1 MDVTWDVESL
11 RSQISDL
18 PPEVL
23 YTLENFEGARY
34 LETITSTFLDR
45 RYTDLILV
53 ACEPVL
59 AHCCA
64 QVGISGNP
72 LIVLSTFARVL
83 PFAPY
88 IAEFVEEYLASRRDD
103 ISRDGHVQG
112 NEIEYL
118 LAIFRLVRYDS
129 FTFVKH
135 VRLSELERFLD
146 HRNSVVRY
154 LALRVI
160 SRYLRAADAAEQRI
174 YKRKVPA
181 DDATGQWEDKEIHY
195 KYLTLWEEQR
205 HRTLKEHLT
214 KARQARAARV
224 ASHGDAVLSVPL
236 DILDRATACISG
248 VLLPRNLAM
257 PSTSRA
263 VSTVV
268 STATVEENLHRFAI
282 RLKSIRPILVTGV
295 AGSGKTTVVRH
306 AAALVRKLQSMVTLH
321 LNEQSDAKTLIGM
334 YTTGTTPG
342 SFSWQA
348 GVLTKAVTEGRWV
361 FIEDIDRA
369 PNEVL
374 STLLPLIERRE
385 LIIPSRDQTI
395 RAARG
400 FRIVASIRTYT
411 DFRGV
416 EVTPA
421 LNMLGSRHWKNVH
434 IETPT
439 ASELSEIIGALH
451 PSLAEHRSTVIKVY
465 DELLTLRQQSML
477 ESRSKTGIM
486 RAINQ
491 RDLLKWAARIARL
504 LEGRTAKYANDDDQ
518 IFLDAVDCFAGSLAE
533 GPARDLLTE
542 CIAQH
547 LQIDPQRRDHLLY
560 NRPVQHQ
567 VDDKYLTIGVNRFSR
582 TPRRAMP
589 GQAQQ
594 TFSTN
599 AHTLRLLERI
609 ASAVAEKEPLLLV
622 GETGT
627 GKTTSL
633 QYFANQLG
641 KKVVAF
647 NLSQQSESGDL
658 LGGFKPVNIR
668 SLMVPLK
675 DEFDE
680 LFSRSFSPKV
690 LIKNHSFLDLLNKCM
705 AKGQWLRVCKCWNTA
720 LGMVEELRLS
730 ALSLDSPADKSEN
743 PPQKKRK
750 VDRGLDPA
758 LKDRWDVFSK
768 EFRNI
773 ERRLLSGSESNFAFS
788 FVEGN
793 IVKAVR
799 NGDWVLL
806 DEINLAS
813 PDTLEALAD
822 LFDKMPSIMLS
833 EAGSV
838 DRIEA
843 HPNFR
848 VFAAMN
854 PATDVG
860 KKDLPL
866 GIRSRF
872 TELYVESPDR
882 DLTSLQQIVQVYLGK
897 NEGAMSTAVSRLHQ
911 AILELASKEMLVD
924 GAGQKPHFSL
934 RTLTRALS
942 FVRDMLTQCSLRRAL
957 YEGFQMSYLT
967 LLDAES
973 EARVLAL
980 LQHHLYGK
988 QTKQMSE
995 LKQSMRQPAQE
1006 GSEPYIS
1013 EGRYWMKKGDFP
1025 VEEQSH
1031 YIITDFVRRNLDN
1044 LIRASSTRRFPILLQ
1059 GPTSSGKTSMVEYLA
1074 KRSGNKFVRINNHE
1088 HTDLQE
1094 YLGSY
1099 ISGSDGKL
1107 CFQEG
1112 VLVKALRE
1120 GHWIVLDELNLA
1132 PTDVL
1137 EALNRLLDDNR
1148 ELFIPET
1155 QETVRPHVNF
1165 MLFATQNPAGL
1176 YGGRKVLSR
1185 AFRNRFLELHFD
1197 DIPIDELHVILQRR
1211 TQIPNSW
1218 AQRIVSVYKELALL
1232 RQENRMFEQK
1242 SFATLRDLFRWALR
1256 PADTIDQLA
1265 IHGFMILAE
1274 RVRKLNERAEV
1285 KRIIEKVLSLRGP
1298 KVVIDEEALYNIDAL
1313 GLSPASQAAL
1323 DSQGVVWTK
1332 AMRRLYVLTLRAIQN
1347 NEPVLLVGETGCGKT
1362 TVCQM
1367 LATAFAKQLFI
1378 VNAHQNTETGDLI
1391 GAQRPARNRAAHE
1404 ATIAQLLTSISHPDL
1419 QVAMSQGNLE
1429 EALKVY
1435 DRLNA
1440 SGVIVSGDVTEG
1452 IAQSRAHLQVL
1463 FEWADGSLIH
1473 AMKTGQFFLLDEI
1486 SLADDSVLE
1495 RLNSVLEPQRS
1506 ILLAEK
1512 GSLES
1517 FVTAAEGYQ
1526 FFATMNPGGDYGKKE
1541 LSPALRNR
1549 FTEIWVPALS
1559 DDDDVLQVVQ
1569 SKLREPS
1576 LAPPMIAFAR
1586 WFQARYNRTAANT
1599 ISIRDLL
1606 AWSEFVNRGVVD
1618 PLLSVIHGAAM
1629 VYVDSLGANPAA
1641 LLAVGSAQLATE
1653 RKACLEEF
1661 GRLLNTDAVAVY
1673 MDPATCTVSADTLS
1687 LGSFSL
1693 SRTSSAKLDS
1703 SFTLQAPRTRENA
1716 MRIVRALQL
1725 TKPVLIEGNPGV
1737 GKTSLVMALAQLTGI
1752 LLTRINLSEQTDLMD
1767 LFGSDVPMEGA
1778 EAGTFAWRDAPFLR
1792 AMKNGEW
1799 VLLDEM
1805 NLASQSVLEGL
1816 NACLDHRGE
1825 VYISELDQTFQRHP
1839 DFRLFAAQN
1848 PHHQGGGRKGL
1859 PASFVN
1865 RFTVVYADVFQQEDL
1880 MSICQTSFPDL
1891 APKQIE
1897 PVVSFMD
1904 RLDKEITQ
1912 RRLGTVGSPWEFNL
1926 RDTLRW
1932 LSLAS
1937 ARDGLLRAGGPA
1949 DFLPILITQRFRTQK
1964 DRLLVSSLF
1973 RSVFANVPDE
1983 HSLFHNVT
1991 ESSVQV
1997 GVGFLPRDTLI
2008 SPLMS
2013 RVTAS
2018 PDLRPFLPVLES
2030 VMIGIQKNFPV
2041 ILVGPSGCG
2050 KTLLIEQIAALTGN
2064 NLVTFPL
2071 NADIDSMDLVG
2082 GYEQSDPHRRLN
2094 RFGEHLTRFVRG
2106 LYIRLLSGEQS
2117 ATPDN
2122 SEAFID
2128 NILQNGST
2136 APTLASSETLS
2147 WLRKFNKSHDRAAEI
2162 EAFVNELAAIL
2173 SAPKAIDRAQFE
2185 WVDGALVQA
2194 VQNGNWLVLDNANL
2208 CSPAALD
2215 RLNSLLEP
2223 NGVLIINEHTTAAGE
2238 PHIIRPHPNFR
2249 IFLTMDPKYG
2259 ELSRALRNRAVEI
2272 CMLQQDIVLQPT
2284 SDSGIVQL
2292 SPESHLDRLRNLQ
2305 IISSEHSLD
2314 QRSSPSPLVKIALDH
2329 LSAEELLDV
2338 TALQGQLQ
2346 AGLFNIDPQ
2355 SVVPEM
2361 DAVVEAAMCL
2371 VNEDETQSR
2380 EIGNLDWDSQIINP
2394 LNNEI
2399 LLKADNQLLQSGIR
2413 RALSYEI
2420 YLATTAMRQSLSQ
2433 VEQKRGPRTALTRL
2447 QRSANARKIPDVA
2460 RDSTSGV
2467 YVVLSELM
2475 SVLMDV
2481 AAHYLKLRDGGMASQ
2496 DEVIAL
2502 SKSVLRYWWDLY
2514 NLTNAQD
2521 FDEAT
2526 FQVYKEIGQNLLTST
2541 LPNEDRDKFSNALG
2555 KMGSSATLVNAGSM
2569 TALWTAYR
2577 PTTAKTM
2584 SQLSVL
2590 LALEKLADQ
2599 FDAMAWTFEGPT
2611 DQLLQLRGSFSETIE
2626 VAKTSSNGESL
2637 VQALK
2642 EALADLPVEA
2652 ASAQPPHFQAQFVAV
2667 CQYVALYKAC
2677 GVDKF
2682 IAGDFMSS
2690 SSFLALQPTRL
2701 LRNPQPI
2708 DHASGRANLFLGL
2721 ANQINTTGAANVND
2735 LGFGFTARA
2744 IRQMQKSQD
2753 VPLRRLDL
2761 LQHEIATLGGLI
2773 SSSADTFDAELT
2785 ELLIEALRALARNF
2799 LGTMDPSFVN
2809 EPTAAL
2815 ARVLK
2820 ETFGEQD
2827 ILEGGL
2833 FPPGSGDPLREM
2845 MERSFLPSTTAL
2857 EDINELDQATDS
2869 PSSYLEQLAPAWI
2882 TFALGAI
2889 VLYTPTKAYDPALKP
2904 FVQRSMHRE
2913 KRQELETKLVA
2924 LRQFELQFTGQ
2935 SSNLRIRQIEDELV
2949 SMGTEPSVPDLA
2961 RPAKSQSSELQGI
2974 FDALLRTINPLLEV
2988 PPSTLSDKHSDKIL
3002 RSNLAQLKRRLV
3014 DDFRAYDDI
3023 TSPLVSFLNCLE
3035 IGFSLG
3041 SMVYSMDQK
3050 QDPLSVVTA
3059 MTPMTG
3065 LQPRVWLTGRP
3076 AMLLDTYPL
3085 QVQLHYLRTFAAVQT
3100 SGIGGCWWREV
3111 HKVFDSTYDQWK
3123 TELQNK
3129 QEETANKSSLYTYR
3143 GGDDVE
3149 EEVSDEELRGLF
3161 PEYENQ
3167 SGNIEGVQ
3175 RQDSSL
3181 TIHSLAPRFADA
3193 LSMLVRPDAIG
3204 PDGISLLMDEIAELA
3219 GESQEIPLGASGEL
3233 LSLLIVLLN
3242 RKQQQLHSP
3251 IASSKAY
3258 NIYTDANISE
3268 AQKLIALVKRCKS
3281 RFSQIQKIWP
3291 EHATL
3296 GEVLRTCEEL
3306 LDFRHTDP
3314 LAKLITKLEKLHEYV
3329 HEWQKVASSEYS
3341 AINIYDGITDL
3352 IVSWRQLELSTW
3364 SRMLDM
3370 EVSNCNEDA
3379 KSWFFIAY
3387 ENIVA
3392 VPLSAGSGTTEAHD
3406 HVVELL
3412 KTLEGFFRS
3421 TGLGQFTQRLEMLET
3436 LQKYVHRRAGDSA
3449 SLSLVSSAL
3458 ANFISYMHKFDQTVQ
3473 EAITK
3478 GRIKLEKDMKN
3489 IIQMASWRDRT
3500 IASLKQSA
3508 KTSHLKLFKIIRKFR
3523 TVLKQPVETI
3533 LLMSVPDNTALLPN
3547 GSHVTENPQSSLEWK
3562 ECQKECEQS
3571 IACWAQ
3577 LPARFKNTQTTLG
3590 VMHGMT
3596 SALESSLNGAD
3607 DSKVWLQDVES
3618 TATELRKATP
3628 SILSDETKEKV
3639 QHLKVRKRTL
3649 FADVLKELREM
3660 GFKSNLSGDV
3670 LAKQES
3676 IEVVLAALPWI
3687 AAESDQRALTSI
3699 KSSEHSLHKM
3709 LQTMPQVRNAAREHS
3724 DDLTGAEIARS
3735 IALSESILQTIIQQ
3749 RHTISMAQSGVTTLL
3764 EQVRKAHNLGRDH
3777 KTLHG
3782 SADPSSSD
3790 YNVDVSAKMLPMIL
3804 ETTIGVV
3811 EAQTRLGKLTTTEH
3825 VSALREHVIQI
3836 SQHAAKLTALPL
3848 MPEGLILVETE
3859 ENRERAS
3866 DEISKLRD
3874 TLTRMRDALPTLQPV
3889 VRQALL
3895 WATPHSWL
3903 DDLDEDD
3910 IITDSDEVAVMDEEA
3925 AANHI
3930 DLQQYVQSACSLVDL
3945 VLGSFEDMQKS
3956 LSGLPQSTDDPQWLL
3971 RESTALTAG
3980 LRALRVDQ
3988 VATAFDSLLD
3998 QLWRL
4003 TPTDRNQLEL
4013 GIAIVRTF
4021 AAYVEHHQQTFE
4033 SILNRLLDL
4042 HKSVC
4047 HMGDRLS
4054 QLFARLAKDGFCTP
4068 SDKTGGKDEGNEKL
4082 EGGTGLGE
4090 GEGGEDI
4097 SKDIG
4102 ADEDLGELAQ
4112 QQDEGEKDKEDIEDE
4127 KDAVD
4132 MADADMEGQMG
4143 DAEEKEEGDEGD
4155 EGSEKDDEEIDEEA
4169 GDVDDLGP
4177 STVDEKMWDDGGKKD
4192 ADKDQETDK
4201 ADGTVDEDDMTAAE
4215 GQKKDEKVNDKP
4227 EGDKEEG
4234 GDEAPEEEVGAEENE
4249 EVGANETEKAD
4260 PHTQEQDNLDLP
4272 DDIDMDGQGSDN
4284 DDDEDMGDMGDD
4296 MMDEKDAG
4304 PEDQA
4309 EEQGEEMAD
4318 GEVDDPADRS
4328 ATPEIGEDDQID
4340 STEDVPDEEEGQEKT
4355 QEAGE
4360 DAEEE
4365 QTVEDENV
4373 LQDNRQD
4380 ESKAADEVAPSEAQ
4394 GTGASEPQPQ
4404 DKQAKQDAGAAEQQ
4418 QGAES
4423 AAQEKQQAA
4432 GAQGQRGAAQE
4443 DQPTAGEEQEQA
4455 QEEESMPYKML
4466 GDALEKWYK
4475 QQRQIAD
4482 AQEREQDKQQ
4492 AQDADMADV
4501 EFEHLPDEAAE
4512 ADAQALGA
4520 ATEEQATAIDEDA
4533 GLPTNDQE
4541 THDFFPPE
4549 EPEQER
4555 QEGQDVEM
4563 QDAEPTEM
4571 DLPVPEESEGQ
4582 ANAFV
4587 GEYKEKPA
4595 YVEPPRAEIK
4605 EDEEMED
4612 VTEETTAIAQQASP
4626 DAVLPLDVD
4635 EARHVWSE
4643 HESST
4648 RTLALVLTE
4657 HLRLILAPT
4666 QATKMRGDFRTGK
4679 RLNIKRIIPYI
4690 ASQYKRD
4697 KIWMRRS
4704 VPSKRAY
4711 QIMLAIDDSKSMGES
4726 GSSSL
4731 AFDTLAL
4738 ISRSLTMLE
4747 AGDLSIVGFGS
4758 DISIVHD
4765 FGTPFTSDSGANVVQ
4780 SLRFEQSATDVRRL
4794 LERSLDMFAEARL
4807 RSASSS
4813 AAELWQLQLIVSD
4826 GVCKDHGSIRQLVR
4840 RAAEERIMIVFVI
4853 VDPAATSNK
4862 AGTGGSSI
4870 LDLQTANFGKDA
4882 AGNMVVETVK
4892 YLETFPFRYY
4902 LIVRD
4907 VGELPG
4913 VLASA
4918 LRQWFA
4924 EVVDTA

>member
-1 MDVTWDVESL
+1 MDVSWDVESL
-11 RSQISDL
+11 RSRIADL
-18 PPEVL
+18 PRELLFV
-23 YTLENFEGARY
+23 LENFEGTRY
-34 LETITSTFLDR
+34 LETITKTFLDR
-45 RYTDLILV
+45 RYTDLILA
-53 ACEPVL
+53 ACEPVIS
-59 AHCCA
+59 HCCA
-64 QVGISGNP
+64 QAVSSGNP
-72 LIVLSTFARVL
+72 LDVLSTFARVL
-83 PFAPY
+83 PFAPS
-88 IAEFVEEYLASRRDD
+88 IAEFVEGHLASRKDD
-103 ISRDGHVQG
+103 ISRDGHASG

-135 VRLSELERFLD
+135 VQLSELEHFKD
-146 HRNSVVRY
+146 HQNSVVRY
-154 LALRVI
+154 LALRI
-160 SRYLRAADAAEQRI
+160 TSRYLRAADAAEQRM
-174 YKRKVPA
+174 YKRKIPS
-181 DDATGQWEDKEIHY
+181 DDAMGPWEDKEIHY

-205 HRTLKEHLT
+205 HRTIKGALKD
-214 KARQARAARV
+214 ARSARAARV
-224 ASHGDAVLSVPL
+224 DDPIASISV
-236 DILDRATACISG
+236 DTFSTATACISG
-248 VLLPRNLAM
+248 VLLPRSLAAESNR
-257 PSTSRA
+257 PA
-263 VSTVV
+263 VSTIVA
-268 STATVEENLHRFAI
+268 TATVEENLRRFAI

-306 AAALVRKLQSMVTLH
+306 AAASVRKLQSMVTLH

-334 YTTGTTPG
+334 YTTGATPG

-400 FRIVASIRTYT
+400 FRIIASIRTYT

-421 LNMLGSRHWKNVH
+421 LNMLGSRHWRSAH

-439 ASELSEIIGALH
+439 APELSEIIGVLY
-451 PSLAEHRSTVIKVY
+451 PSLAEYRSTLIKVY
-465 DELLTLRQQSML
+465 DELITLRQQSML

-504 LEGRTAKYANDDDQ
+504 LDDRSSTIAHDEQ
-518 IFLDAVDCFAGSLAE
+518 IFLDAEMFLDAVDCFAGSLSE
-533 GPARDLLTE
+533 GPARDLLTG

-560 NRPVQHQ
+560 NRTVKLE
-567 VDDKYLTIGVNRFSR
+567 VANKYLTIGVNSFPRVSTR
-582 TPRRAMP
+582 TLP

-599 AHTLRLLERI
+599 AHTRRLLERI

-633 QYFANQLG
+633 QYFANQIG

-668 SLMVPLK
+668 SLMIPLK

-680 LFSRSFSPKV
+680 LFSRSFSSKV
-690 LIKNHSFLDLLNKCM
+690 LIKNQSFLELLNKCM

-758 LKDRWDVFSK
+758 LKDRWDSFSK

-773 ERRLLSGSESNFAFS
+773 ERRLMSGSESNFAFS

-799 NGDWVLL
+799 SGDWVLL

-822 LFDKMPSIMLS
+822 LFDKSPSIMLS

-882 DLTSLQQIVQVYLGK
+882 DLASLQQIVQVYLGQ
-897 NEGAMSTAVSRLHQ
+897 NEGAMSAAVSRLHQ
-911 AILELASKEMLVD
+911 AILDLASKEMLVD

-967 LLDAES
+967 FLDAES

-980 LQHHLYGK
+980 LQQHLYGK

-995 LKQSMRQPAQE
+995 LKQPMRQPAHE
-1006 GSEPYIS
+1006 GSQPYLS

-1025 VEEQSH
+1025 VEEQNH

-1107 CFQEG
+1107 YFQEG

-1155 QETVRPHVNF
+1155 QETVRPHANF

-1197 DIPIDELHVILQRR
+1197 DIPIDELHIILQRR

-1265 IHGFMILAE
+1265 VHGFMILAE
-1274 RVRKLNERAEV
+1274 RVRKSNERAEV
-1285 KRIIEKVLSLRGP
+1285 KRIIKKVLSLRGP
-1298 KVVIDEEALYNIDAL
+1298 KVVIDEEALYSIDAL
-1313 GLSPASQAAL
+1313 SLSPESQAAL
-1323 DSQGVVWTK
+1323 ESSGVVWTK

-1367 LATAFAKQLFI
+1367 LATVFAKQLFI

-1404 ATIAQLLTSISHPDL
+1404 ATIAELLSSIADPEL
-1419 QVAMSQGNLE
+1419 QSALSQSTVE
-1429 EALKVY
+1429 DALKIY
-1435 DRLNA
+1435 DRLNTSGAIA
-1440 SGVIVSGDVTEG
+1440 SDDVARR

-1569 SKLREPS
+1569 SKLEESS

-1618 PLLSVIHGAAM
+1618 PLLAVIHGAAM

-1641 LLAVGSAQLATE
+1641 LLAVGSAQIAVE
-1653 RKACLEEF
+1653 RKACLDEF
-1661 GRLLNTDAVAVY
+1661 GRLLHTDAAAVY
-1673 MDPATCTVSADTLS
+1673 MAPVTCTVSDNTLS
-1687 LGSFSL
+1687 LGNFSL
-1693 SRTSSAKLDS
+1693 SRTSAAKADS

-1752 LLTRINLSEQTDLMD
+1752 PLTRINLSEQTDLMD

-1792 AMKNGEW
+1792 AMKSGEW

-1859 PASFVN
+1859 PVSFVN

-1880 MSICQTSFPDL
+1880 MSICQTSFPNL
-1891 APKQIE
+1891 SAEHIR
-1897 PVVSFMD
+1897 PVVRFMD
-1904 RLDKEITQ
+1904 RLDQEITS

-1932 LSLAS
+1932 LSLTAAS
-1937 ARDGLLRAGGPA
+1937 DGLLEAGGPA
-1949 DFLPILITQRFRTQK
+1949 DFLPILISQRFRTQK

-1973 RSVFANVPDE
+1973 HSVFTDTPDE
-1983 HSLFHNVT
+1983 HSLFHNLSEV
-1991 ESSVQV
+1991 SVQV
-1997 GVGFLPRDTLI
+1997 GIGLLSRDPFI
-2008 SPLMS
+2008 SPMVS
-2013 RVTAS
+2013 RMTTF
-2018 PDLRPFLPVLES
+2018 PDLRPYLPVLES
-2030 VMIGIQKNFPV
+2030 VMIGIQKSFPV

-2050 KTLLIEQIAALTGN
+2050 KTLLIEQLAALTGN

-2094 RFGEHLTRFVRG
+2094 RFTAHLTRFVRR
-2106 LYIRLLSGEQS
+2106 LVVRLLAGEQC
-2117 ATPDN
+2117 AMPQN
-2122 SEAFID
+2122 SKTFID
-2128 NILQNGST
+2128 HILQDGGN
-2136 APTLASSETLS
+2136 ARAISSPETLS
-2147 WLRKFNKSHDRAAEI
+2147 WLCKFEKSDQDFAEV
-2162 EAFVNELAAIL
+2162 EPLVDELSAIL

-2194 VQNGNWLVLDNANL
+2194 VQNGDWLVLDNANL

-2223 NGVLIINEHTTAAGE
+2223 NGVLIINEHTNAAGE

-2272 CMLQQDIVLQPT
+2272 CMLQQVTAAPAV
-2284 SDSGIVQL
+2284 SDAGLVQL
-2292 SPESHLDRLRNLQ
+2292 SSESHLHRVRNLQ
-2305 IISSEHSLD
+2305 ILSSDFYPVQE
-2314 QRSSPSPLVKIALDH
+2314 SSASPLVNIALDH
-2329 LSAEELLDV
+2329 LSAEELMDV
-2338 TALQGQLQ
+2338 TSLQGQLQ
-2346 AGLFNIDPQ
+2346 AEMFDIDASSILPAL
-2355 SVVPEM
+2355 
-2361 DAVVEAAMCL
+2361 DATVDTAKSLLNEADTERRSTTELCSSL
-2371 VNEDETQSR
+2371 ET
-2380 EIGNLDWDSQIINP
+2380 INP

-2399 LLKADNQLLQSGIR
+2399 LLKTGNNSLARGMTQ
-2413 RALSYEI
+2413 ALAYEI
-2420 YLATTAMRQSLSQ
+2420 FLSSTAMRQSLFAI
-2433 VEQKRGPRTALTRL
+2433 ENKRGPKNSLTRL
-2447 QRSANARKIPDVA
+2447 QRSASARKIPDAA

-2467 YVVLSELM
+2467 YAVLKEL
-2475 SVLMDV
+2475 V
-2481 AAHYLKLRDGGMASQ
+2481 ATLLNIATRCKALGADYEFHTDSIM
-2496 DEVIAL
+2496 AL
-2502 SKSVLRYWWDLY
+2502 SKAMLRYWWDLF
-2514 NLTNAQD
+2514 NLTNAPD

-2526 FQVYKEIGQNLLTST
+2526 FSVYKEIGQSLTSLT
-2541 LPNEDRDKFSNALG
+2541 SDSSLADEDRQKFSNALS
-2555 KMGSSATLVNAGSM
+2555 KMGSSTGLVNAGSM

-2577 PTTAKTM
+2577 PTTPKTM
-2584 SQLSVL
+2584 PQLEVL

-2599 FDAMAWTFEGPT
+2599 FDAMAWTFEGPV

-2626 VAKTSSNGESL
+2626 AAKTSSNGESL

-2642 EALADLPVEA
+2642 ETLTDLPVET
-2652 ASAQPPHFQAQFVAV
+2652 ASTQPPHFQAQFAGI
-2667 CQYVALYKAC
+2667 CQYMALWTASGSAKGVAET
-2677 GVDKF
+2677 F
-2682 IAGDFMSS
+2682 ISS
-2690 SSFLALQPTRL
+2690 SAFLALQPTRL
-2701 LRNPQPI
+2701 LGVRQPVR
-2708 DHASGRANLFLGL
+2708 DSGSPFLDL
-2721 ANQINTTGAANVND
+2721 ANQINAAGMSGDND
-2735 LGFGFTARA
+2735 LGFGFTVNALHQVR
-2744 IRQMQKSQD
+2744 KSQD

-2773 SSSADTFDAELT
+2773 SSNADAFDVDPTHLLT
-2785 ELLIEALRALARNF
+2785 QALKAFGRQLF
-2799 LGTMDPSFVN
+2799 VTLDSSFVN
-2809 EPTAAL
+2809 APTAAL
-2815 ARVLK
+2815 SRMLK
-2820 ETFGEQD
+2820 DTFGEED
-2827 ILEGGL
+2827 ILEAGL
-2833 FPPGSGDPLREM
+2833 PDQAIGDPLCELI
-2845 MERSFLPSTTAL
+2845 ERSFHPSSTAL
-2857 EDINELDQATDS
+2857 KDMAELDKALDP
-2869 PSSYLEQLAPAWI
+2869 PSSYLESLARAWI

-2889 VLYTPTKAYDPALKP
+2889 VLYTPTHAYDPALKP
-2904 FVQRSMHRE
+2904 IVQRSMHRG
-2913 KRQELETKLVA
+2913 KRQELETKLNA
-2924 LRQFELQFTGQ
+2924 LRQFELHFTGQ
-2935 SSNLRIRQIEDELV
+2935 TSNLRIRQAEDELASV
-2949 SMGTEPSVPDLA
+2949 GDEPSVPEIA

-2974 FDALLRTINPLLEV
+2974 FDALLRTIGPLMEA
-2988 PPSTLSDKHSDKIL
+2988 PPSTIGNKYSDKIL

-3014 DDFRAYDDI
+3014 EDFRAYDDI
-3023 TSPLVSFLNCLE
+3023 TSPLVSFLYCLD
-3035 IGFSLG
+3035 IGFALG
-3041 SMVYSMDQK
+3041 SMARSMDLK
-3050 QDPLSVVTA
+3050 QDPLSLVTA

-3065 LQPRVWLTGRP
+3065 LHPKNWLEVQPNMILSEH
-3076 AMLLDTYPL
+3076 PL
-3085 QVQLHYLRTFAAVQT
+3085 QVQVHFLKTFATVQA
-3100 SGIGGCWWREV
+3100 SGLDGLTGWRKV
-3111 HKVFDSTYDQWK
+3111 HEVFDSTYDQWK

-3129 QEETANKSSLYTYR
+3129 QQETATKSSLYTYR

-3149 EEVSDEELRGLF
+3149 EEVSEEEIRGLF
-3161 PEYENQ
+3161 PDYDQQTEGDSTNQ
-3167 SGNIEGVQ
+3167 QE
-3175 RQDSSL
+3175 DAL
-3181 TIHSLAPRFADA
+3181 TIHSFASRFADV
-3193 LSMLVRPDAIG
+3193 LSMLVRPDIIRA
-3204 PDGISLLMDEIAELA
+3204 DGIPALMDEIAETA
-3219 GESQEIPLGASGEL
+3219 GRLQKLPRGANNEL
-3233 LSLLIVLLN
+3233 LPLLIVLLD
-3242 RKQQQLHSP
+3242 RKQQQLN
-3251 IASSKAY
+3251 ASTSSNKAY
-3258 NIYTDANISE
+3258 NIYADANISE
-3268 AQKLIALVKRCKS
+3268 AQKLIALVKRCRS
-3281 RFSQIQKIWP
+3281 RFSQIQKVWP

-3306 LDFRHTDP
+3306 IDFRHTDP
-3314 LAKLITKLEKLHEYV
+3314 LAKMITKLEKLHEYV

-3341 AINIYDGITDL
+3341 AINIYDSITDL

-3392 VPLSAGSGTTEAHD
+3392 VPLSTDSATTETRD

-3436 LQKYVHRRAGDSA
+3436 LQKYVQIRAEKSE
-3449 SLSLVSSAL
+3449 SLFLVSSAL

-3473 EAITK
+3473 DAIVK
-3478 GRIKLEKDMKN
+3478 GRQKLEKDMKN

-3533 LLMSVPDNTALLPN
+3533 LLMSVPDSTHILTN
-3547 GSHVTENPQSSLEWK
+3547 GHLDAKASQAGINWK
-3562 ECQKECEQS
+3562 ECQTVCEKS
-3571 IACWAQ
+3571 IPSWAD
-3577 LPARFKNTQTTLG
+3577 LPARFRNTQTTLN
-3590 VMHGMT
+3590 VMHKMT
-3596 SALESSLNGAD
+3596 SPLEASLNSAD
-3607 DSKVWLQDVES
+3607 DSKVWLQDIES
-3618 TATELRKATP
+3618 TAAELRKATP
-3628 SILSDETKEKV
+3628 SILNDETKETV

-3676 IEVVLAALPWI
+3676 MEVVLVALPWI
-3687 AAESDQRALTSI
+3687 AAHADHTASTSI

-3735 IALSESILQTIIQQ
+3735 IALSESILQAIIHQ
-3749 RHTISMAQSGVTTLL
+3749 RHTIATAQAGVTTLL
-3764 EQVRKAHNLGRDH
+3764 ENVQLAQNLSVDN
-3777 KTLHG
+3777 KTRFGLSEASFG
-3782 SADPSSSD
+3782 SYD
-3790 YNVDVSAKMLPMIL
+3790 VDATTRMLPAIL
-3804 ETTIGVV
+3804 QTTIGVI
-3811 EAQTRLGKLTTTEH
+3811 EAQTRLGRLTSTDH
-3825 VSALREHVIQI
+3825 VSALREHVAQI
-3836 SQHAAKLTALPL
+3836 SQHATKFTPLPRMPRGLTHVSIDDIRRNADEEVSRLRVT
-3848 MPEGLILVETE
+3848 LIKM
-3859 ENRERAS
+3859 RES
-3866 DEISKLRD
+3866 S
-3874 TLTRMRDALPTLQPV
+3874 PTFKPV
-3889 VRQALL
+3889 VDQALI
-3895 WATPHSWL
+3895 WATPL
-3903 DDLDEDD
+3903 GLTGTTDDDQN
-3910 IITDSDEVAVMDEEA
+3910 EES
-3925 AANHI
+3925 HKEPSRVQ
-3930 DLQQYVQSACSLVDL
+3930 LPQYLQSACGLVDL
-3945 VLGSFEDMQKS
+3945 VLGSFEDMQKC
-3956 LSGLPQSTDDPQWLL
+3956 LTGLPQSTDDSQWLL
-3971 RESTALTAG
+3971 REGTVLTAA
-3980 LRALRVDQ
+3980 LRALRIDQ
-3988 VATAFDSLLD
+3988 VTTAFDGLL
-3998 QLWRL
+3998 
-4003 TPTDRNQLEL
+4003 NQLQYLTADDRQLDL
-4013 GIAIVRTF
+4013 GIAMIKTF
-4021 AAYVEHHQQTFE
+4021 ATFVECHQQTFDN
-4033 SILNRLLDL
+4033 ILNRLLDL
-4042 HKSVC
+4042 HTSVC
-4047 HMGDRLS
+4047 QMGDRLT
-4054 QLFARLAKDGFCTP
+4054 QIFARLAKDGFCTP
-4068 SDKTGGKDEGNEKL
+4068 SDKTGGKEEGNEKL

-4112 QQDEGEKDKEDIEDE
+4112 QQDEGDKDKDEIEDE

-4143 DAEEKEEGDEGD
+4143 DAEEKEEGEEGD
-4155 EGSEKDDEEIDEEA
+4155 EGSEKDDEEMDEEA

-4215 GQKKDEKVNDKP
+4215 GEKKEEKEQEKP
-4227 EGDKEEG
+4227 EGEKEEG

-4296 MMDEKDAG
+4296 MLDEKDAG
-4304 PEDQA
+4304 PEEQA

-4328 ATPEIGEDDQID
+4328 ATPEIGEDDEID
-4340 STEDVPDEEEGQEKT
+4340 STEQVPEEEEGQEKT
-4355 QEAGE
+4355 QDAGE
-4360 DAEEE
+4360 DAEED
-4365 QTVEDENV
+4365 QAVEDENV

-4380 ESKAADEVAPSEAQ
+4380 ESKVADEVAPSEAQ

-4404 DKQAKQDAGAAEQQ
+4404 DQQAKQDAGAAEQQ

-4432 GAQGQRGAAQE
+4432 GAQGQRGAAQK

-4455 QEEESMPYKML
+4455 QEEESMPYKKL

-4501 EFEHLPDEAAE
+4501 EFEHLPDETTE

-4541 THDFFPPE
+4541 TRDIFPPE
-4549 EPEQER
+4549 DAEQEK

-4563 QDAEPTEM
+4563 QEAEPTEV
-4571 DLPVPEESEGQ
+4571 DPAEPEESEGQ

-4587 GEYKEKPA
+4587 GEYKERPA
-4595 YVEPPRAEIK
+4595 DIERSRAETK

-4612 VTEETTAIAQQASP
+4612 VHDESTAVVQQPNP
-4626 DAVLPLDVD
+4626 DTSLPLDVD

-4648 RTLALVLTE
+4648 RTLALTLTE

-4726 GSSSL
+4726 GSSAL

-4747 AGDLSIVGFGS
+4747 AGDLAIVGFGS
-4758 DISIVHD
+4758 DMSIVHD
-4765 FGTPFTSDSGANVVQ
+4765 FGTPFSSDSGANVVQ

-4826 GVCKDHGSIRQLVR
+4826 GVCKDHGAIRQLVR

-4853 VDPAATSNK
+4853 VDPAAASNK

>member
-1 MDVTWDVESL
+1 MDVSWDVESL
-11 RSQISDL
+11 RSRVAEL
-18 PPEVL
+18 PPEL
-23 YTLENFEGARY
+23 IYALENFESTRY
-34 LETITSTFLDR
+34 LEIITRTFLDR

-53 ACEPVL
+53 ACESIIS
-59 AHCCA
+59 HCCA
-64 QVGISGNP
+64 EAGKSGNP
-72 LIVLSTFARVL
+72 LVVLSTFARVL

-88 IAEFVEEYLASRRDD
+88 IAEFVEGYLASRKDD
-103 ISRDGHVQG
+103 ISRDGQTSG

-118 LAIFRLVRYDS
+118 LAVFRLIRYDS
-129 FTFVKH
+129 FTFIKH
-135 VRLSELERFLD
+135 VDLSELEQFMD
-146 HRNSVVRY
+146 HHDSVVRY
-154 LALRVI
+154 LALRII

-174 YKRKVPA
+174 YKRKISK
-181 DDATGQWEDKEIHY
+181 DDATGPWEDKEIHY
-195 KYLTLWEEQR
+195 KYLTSWEEQR
-205 HRTLKEHLT
+205 HRTMKGALKE
-214 KARQARAARV
+214 ARSARAARV
-224 ASHGDAVLSVPL
+224 GDSVASIPIQAFTT
-236 DILDRATACISG
+236 ATACISG
-248 VLLPRNLAM
+248 VLLPRSLAVELNT
-257 PSTSRA
+257 PS
-263 VSTVV
+263 VSTIVA
-268 STATVEENLHRFAI
+268 TATVEENLRRLAS

-306 AAALVRKLQSMVTLH
+306 AAASVRKLQSMVTLH

-334 YTTGTTPG
+334 YTTGATPG

-400 FRIVASIRTYT
+400 FRIIASIRTYT

-421 LNMLGSRHWKNVH
+421 LNMLGSRHWRSAH

-439 ASELSEIIGALH
+439 APELSEIIGTLY
-451 PSLAEHRSTVIKVY
+451 PSLAEYRSTLIKVY
-465 DELLTLRQQSML
+465 DELITLRQQSML

-504 LEGRTAKYANDDDQ
+504 LDGKSSAIEKGEQ
-518 IFLDAVDCFAGSLAE
+518 IFLDAEMFLDAVDCFAGSLSE
-533 GPARDLLTE
+533 GPARDLLTG

-560 NRPVQHQ
+560 NRAVKLE
-567 VDDKYLTIGVNRFSR
+567 VADKYLTIGVNSFPRVSR
-582 TPRRAMP
+582 RTLP

-599 AHTLRLLERI
+599 AHTRRLLERI

-633 QYFANQLG
+633 QYFANQIG

-668 SLMVPLK
+668 SLVIPLK

-680 LFSRSFSPKV
+680 LFSRSFSSKV
-690 LIKNHSFLDLLNKCM
+690 LIKNQPFLDLLNKCM

-730 ALSLDSPADKSEN
+730 ALSLDSPADKSEI

-758 LKDRWDVFSK
+758 LKDRWESFSK

-773 ERRLLSGSESNFAFS
+773 ERRLMSGSESNFAFS

-822 LFDKMPSIMLS
+822 LFDKSPSIMLS
-833 EAGSV
+833 EAGRV
-838 DRIEA
+838 DRIGA
-843 HPNFR
+843 HPDFR

-882 DLTSLQQIVQVYLGK
+882 DLASLQQIVQVYLGQ
-897 NEGAMSTAVSRLHQ
+897 NEGAMSAAVSRLHQ
-911 AILELASKEMLVD
+911 AILDLASREMLVD

-973 EARVLAL
+973 EGRVLAL
-980 LQHHLYGK
+980 LQQHLYGK

-995 LKQSMRQPAQE
+995 LKQPMRQPAHESSQQ
-1006 GSEPYIS
+1006 YIS
-1013 EGRYWMKKGDFP
+1013 EGRYWLKKGDFS
-1025 VEEQSH
+1025 VEEQNH

-1107 CFQEG
+1107 YFQEG

-1155 QETVRPHVNF
+1155 QETVRPHANF

-1197 DIPIDELHVILQRR
+1197 DIPIDELHIILQRR

-1265 IHGFMILAE
+1265 VHGFMILAE
-1274 RVRKLNERAEV
+1274 RVRKSNERAEV

-1298 KVVIDEEALYNIDAL
+1298 KVVIDEEALYSVDAL
-1313 GLSPASQAAL
+1313 GLSPESQAAL
-1323 DSQGVVWTK
+1323 ESSGVVWTK

-1367 LATAFAKQLFI
+1367 LATAFTKQLFI

-1404 ATIAQLLTSISHPDL
+1404 ATIAQLLSTVAHPEL
-1419 QVAMSQGNLE
+1419 QSALSQSTVE
-1429 EALKVY
+1429 DVLKIY
-1435 DRLNA
+1435 DRLNTA
-1440 SGVIVSGDVTEG
+1440 DTVISEDVARS

-1512 GSLES
+1512 CSLES
-1517 FVTAAEGYQ
+1517 FVTAADGYQ

-1569 SKLREPS
+1569 SKLKEPAF
-1576 LAPPMIAFAR
+1576 APPMIAFAR
-1586 WFQARYNRTAANT
+1586 WFQARYNRTAAST

-1606 AWSEFVNRGVVD
+1606 AWSEFVNRGAVD
-1618 PLLSVIHGAAM
+1618 PLLAVIHGAAM

-1641 LLAVGSAQLATE
+1641 LLAVGSAQIAAE

-1661 GRLLNTDAVAVY
+1661 GRLLHTDAVAVY
-1673 MDPATCTVSADTLS
+1673 MAPVTCIVSDDTLS
-1687 LGSFSL
+1687 LGNFSL
-1693 SRTSSAKLDS
+1693 SRTSTAQADS

-1737 GKTSLVMALAQLTGI
+1737 GKTSLVTALAQLTGI
-1752 LLTRINLSEQTDLMD
+1752 PLTRINLSEQTDLMD

-1792 AMKNGEW
+1792 AMKSGEW

-1880 MSICQTSFPDL
+1880 MSICQTSFPGL
-1891 APKQIE
+1891 STKHIT
-1897 PVVSFMD
+1897 PVVRFMD
-1904 RLDKEITQ
+1904 ALDQEITS

-1932 LSLAS
+1932 LSLTAAS
-1937 ARDGLLRAGGPA
+1937 DGLLEAGGPA
-1949 DFLPILITQRFRTQK
+1949 DFLPILISQRFRTQK

-1973 RSVFANVPDE
+1973 HSVFADNPDE
-1983 HSLFHNVT
+1983 H
-1991 ESSVQV
+1991 
-1997 GVGFLPRDTLI
+1997 I
-2008 SPLMS
+2008 
-2013 RVTAS
+2013 
-2018 PDLRPFLPVLES
+2018 LES
-2030 VMIGIQKNFPV
+2030 VMIGIQKSFPV

-2050 KTLLIEQIAALTGN
+2050 KTILIEQLAALTGN

-2071 NADIDSMDLVG
+2071 TADIDSMDLVG

-2094 RFGEHLTRFVRG
+2094 KFAAQLTRFVRR
-2106 LYIRLLSGEQS
+2106 LFVRLLAGEQCAVPQKS
-2117 ATPDN
+2117 KPFFDH
-2122 SEAFID
+2122 
-2128 NILQNGST
+2128 ILRDGST
-2136 APTLASSETLS
+2136 ATAVASPETLS
-2147 WLRKFNKSHDRAAEI
+2147 WLRKFDESDRD
-2162 EAFVNELAAIL
+2162 FVEVESLVDELSAIL

-2194 VQNGNWLVLDNANL
+2194 VQNGDWLVLDNANL

-2223 NGVLIINEHTTAAGE
+2223 NGVLIINEHTNAAGE
-2238 PHIIRPHPNFR
+2238 PHIIKPHSNFR

-2272 CMLQQDIVLQPT
+2272 CMLQQDGATPAV
-2284 SDSGIVQL
+2284 SDAGLVQL
-2292 SPESHLDRLRNLQ
+2292 SPESHLHRVRNLQ
-2305 IISSEHSLD
+2305 ILSSDFCHVQDVSA
-2314 QRSSPSPLVKIALDH
+2314 SPLADIALDH
-2329 LSAEELLDV
+2329 LSAQDLSNM
-2338 TALQGQLQ
+2338 TSLQGQLQ
-2346 AGLFNIDPQ
+2346 AKMFNIEPA
-2355 SVVPEM
+2355 SIVP
-2361 DAVVEAAMCL
+2361 DLHATVDTAMSL
-2371 VNEDETQSR
+2371 LNEDDVQCES
-2380 EIGNLDWDSQIINP
+2380 IGGIHSSLQTINP
-2394 LNNEI
+2394 LNNGI
-2399 LLKADNQLLQSGIR
+2399 LLKTGNNSLTGGYM
-2413 RALSYEI
+2413 RALAYEI
-2420 YLATTAMRQSLSQ
+2420 FLAVTAMRQALSK
-2433 VEQKRGPRTALTRL
+2433 VENKRGPKTSLTRL
-2447 QRSANARKIPDVA
+2447 QRSANARKIPNAA

-2467 YVVLSELM
+2467 YAVLTEL
-2475 SVLMDV
+2475 V
-2481 AAHYLKLRDGGMASQ
+2481 ATFSNIAARHKALDPIGASHPRS
-2496 DEVIAL
+2496 IMTL
-2502 SKSVLRYWWDLY
+2502 SKSMLRYWWDLF
-2514 NLTNAQD
+2514 NLTNASD

-2526 FQVYKEIGQNLLTST
+2526 FSLYKEIGLDLTVRAGET
-2541 LPNEDRDKFSNALG
+2541 QKADEDRKTFANVLS
-2555 KMGSSATLVNAGSM
+2555 KMGSSAGLVNAPSM

-2577 PTTAKTM
+2577 PTTPKTM
-2584 SQLSVL
+2584 PQLEAL

-2611 DQLLQLRGSFSETIE
+2611 NQLLHLRGSFSGAIE
-2626 VAKTSSNGESL
+2626 AAKTSTNGQSL

-2642 EALADLPVEA
+2642 ETLIDLPIEA
-2652 ASAQPPHFQAQFVAV
+2652 APTWPPHFQAQFAAV
-2667 CQYVALYKAC
+2667 CQYVALSKAY
-2677 GVDKF
+2677 GRTKD
-2682 IAGDFMSS
+2682 IAETFTSS
-2690 SSFLALQPTRL
+2690 SAFLALQPTKL
-2701 LRNPQPI
+2701 LSLPQAH
-2708 DHASGRANLFLGL
+2708 DSSSSFVNL
-2721 ANQINTTGAANVND
+2721 ADQINAPGLSGDNN
-2735 LGFGFTARA
+2735 LGFGFAA
-2744 IRQMQKSQD
+2744 NAVHQVQKSQD

-2761 LQHEIATLGGLI
+2761 LQYEIASLGGLI
-2773 SSSADTFDAELT
+2773 SSSADTFYV
-2785 ELLIEALRALARNF
+2785 
-2799 LGTMDPSFVN
+2799 DPSHLLTGAYTAFAHHFFVGLDSSFAN
-2809 EPTAAL
+2809 APTGAL
-2815 ARVLK
+2815 SRRLK
-2820 ETFGEQD
+2820 NTFGERALLENRLPIQAMGEPLLELFAPSFSRHATATQD
-2827 ILEGGL
+2827 LVEIDEAL
-2833 FPPGSGDPLREM
+2833 D
-2845 MERSFLPSTTAL
+2845 RSPV
-2857 EDINELDQATDS
+2857 
-2869 PSSYLEQLAPAWI
+2869 YLKRLAVVWI
-2882 TFALGAI
+2882 TFALCAI
-2889 VLYTPTKAYDPALKP
+2889 RLYTPTHAYDPALKP
-2904 FVQRSMHRE
+2904 IIQRSMHRG
-2913 KRQELETKLVA
+2913 KRQELETKLAA
-2924 LRQFELQFTGQ
+2924 LRQFELHFTGQ
-2935 SSNLRIRQIEDELV
+2935 TSNLRIRQVEDELAE
-2949 SMGTEPSVPDLA
+2949 MGDEPSVPEIV
-2961 RPAKSQSSELQGI
+2961 RPAKSQNPELQGI
-2974 FDALLRTINPLLEV
+2974 FDALLRTIGPLMEV
-2988 PPSTLSDKHSDKIL
+2988 PHSTLSNKFSDKIL

-3014 DDFRAYDDI
+3014 EDFRAYDDI
-3023 TSPLVSFLNCLE
+3023 TSPLVGFLNCLE

-3041 SMVYSMDQK
+3041 SIARSMDRK
-3050 QDPLSVVTA
+3050 FDALSIVTA

-3065 LQPRVWLTGRP
+3065 LHPKDWLKGQPTQSLIEH
-3076 AMLLDTYPL
+3076 PL
-3085 QVQLHYLRTFAAVQT
+3085 QVQLRFLKTFATVQA
-3100 SGIGGCWWREV
+3100 SGLGRLHGWREV
-3111 HKVFDSTYDQWK
+3111 HEILDSTYDQWK
-3123 TELQNK
+3123 IELQNK
-3129 QEETANKSSLYTYR
+3129 QQDTATKSSLYTYR

-3149 EEVSDEELRGLF
+3149 EEVSEEEIRGLF
-3161 PEYENQ
+3161 PDYDQQTQGESTNQ
-3167 SGNIEGVQ
+3167 
-3175 RQDSSL
+3175 QDDDL
-3181 TIHSLAPRFADA
+3181 TIHSFASKFADV
-3193 LSMLVRPDAIG
+3193 LSMLVRPDTVRV
-3204 PDGISLLMDEIAELA
+3204 DGISVLMDEVAETA
-3219 GESQEIPLGASGEL
+3219 GKLQKLPRGVSGEL
-3233 LSLLIVLLN
+3233 LPLLIILLD
-3242 RKQQQLHSP
+3242 RKQQQLV
-3251 IASSKAY
+3251 ASTASKTTY
-3258 NIYTDANISE
+3258 NIYADANISE
-3268 AQKLIALVKRCKS
+3268 AQKLIALVKRCRS
-3281 RFSQIQKIWP
+3281 RFAQTQKVWP

-3314 LAKLITKLEKLHEYV
+3314 LAKMITKLEKLHEYV

-3341 AINIYDGITDL
+3341 AINIYDNITDL

-3387 ENIVA
+3387 ENIVT
-3392 VPLSAGSGTTEAHD
+3392 VPLSTNSATTETRD

-3412 KTLEGFFRS
+3412 KTLDGFFRS
-3421 TGLGQFTQRLEMLET
+3421 TGLGQFAQRLEMLET
-3436 LQKYVHRRAGDSA
+3436 LQDYVQIRAEKSV
-3449 SLSLVSSAL
+3449 SLALVSSAL
-3458 ANFISYMHKFDQTVQ
+3458 ANFISYMHNFDQAVQ
-3473 EAITK
+3473 NAIGQ
-3478 GRIKLEKDMKN
+3478 GRQKLEKDMKN

-3533 LLMSVPDNTALLPN
+3533 LLMSVPDNTSVLVN
-3547 GSHVTENPQSSLEWK
+3547 GHLDAKASHMGIDWK
-3562 ECQKECEQS
+3562 ESQTVCEQS
-3571 IACWAQ
+3571 IPAWAQ
-3577 LPARFKNTQTTLG
+3577 LPARFRNTQTTLN
-3590 VMHGMT
+3590 VMHKMT
-3596 SALESSLNGAD
+3596 SPLEASLNSAE
-3607 DSKVWLQDVES
+3607 DSKVWLQDIEN
-3618 TATELRKATP
+3618 TAAELRKATP
-3628 SILSDETKEKV
+3628 SILNDETKETV

-3676 IEVVLAALPWI
+3676 MEVVLAALPWI
-3687 AAESDQRALTSI
+3687 AVDASTSI
-3699 KSSEHSLHKM
+3699 RSSEHSLHRM

-3735 IALSESILQTIIQQ
+3735 IALSESILQTIVQQ
-3749 RHTISMAQSGVTTLL
+3749 RHTIATAQTGVTRLL
-3764 EQVRKAHNLGRDH
+3764 ENVHIAQNLSLDN
-3777 KTLHG
+3777 KTRLG
-3782 SADPSSSD
+3782 LSEASSSSYDD
-3790 YNVDVSAKMLPMIL
+3790 YAAVNMLPTIL
-3804 ETTIGVV
+3804 QTTIAVI
-3811 EAQTRLGKLTTTEH
+3811 EAQTRLGKLTSTEYVATLRNH
-3825 VSALREHVIQI
+3825 VAQI
-3836 SQHAAKLTALPL
+3836 SQHAMKISTLPRMPQGLTHVSIDETRTKMEEKLSDLRVALTN
-3848 MPEGLILVETE
+3848 MKE
-3859 ENRERAS
+3859 E
-3866 DEISKLRD
+3866 
-3874 TLTRMRDALPTLQPV
+3874 LPTLKPV
-3889 VRQALL
+3889 INQALM
-3895 WATPHSWL
+3895 WATPVSQPGMMDDNQTGEGHSESSL
-3903 DDLDEDD
+3903 VHLP
-3910 IITDSDEVAVMDEEA
+3910 
-3925 AANHI
+3925 
-3930 DLQQYVQSACSLVDL
+3930 QYLQSACGLVDL

-3956 LSGLPQSTDDPQWLL
+3956 LTGLPQSTDDSQWLL
-3971 RESTALTAG
+3971 REGTALTAA
-3980 LRALRVDQ
+3980 LRALRIDQ
-3988 VATAFDSLLD
+3988 VMTAFAGLL
-3998 QLWRL
+3998 
-4003 TPTDRNQLEL
+4003 NQLQHLTADDRQLDL
-4013 GIAIVRTF
+4013 GIAMIKTF
-4021 AAYVEHHQQTFE
+4021 AAIVECHQQTFDD
-4033 SILNRLLDL
+4033 ILNRLLDL

-4047 HMGDRLS
+4047 HMGDRLT
-4054 QLFARLAKDGFCTP
+4054 QIFVRLAKDGFCTP

-4112 QQDEGEKDKEDIEDE
+4112 QQDEGDKDKDEIEDE
-4127 KDAVD
+4127 KDAID

-4143 DAEEKEEGDEGD
+4143 DAEEKDEGEDGDEGP
-4155 EGSEKDDEEIDEEA
+4155 EKDDEEMDEEA

-4201 ADGTVDEDDMTAAE
+4201 ADGTVDEDDMAAAE
-4215 GQKKDEKVNDKP
+4215 GEKKEEKEKEKP
-4227 EGDKEEG
+4227 EGDKEED
-4234 GDEAPEEEVGAEENE
+4234 GDDAPEEEVGAEENE

-4272 DDIDMDGQGSDN
+4272 DNIDMDGQGSDN
-4284 DDDEDMGDMGDD
+4284 DNDEDMGDMGDD
-4296 MMDEKDAG
+4296 MLDEKDAG
-4304 PEDQA
+4304 PEEQA

-4328 ATPEIGEDDQID
+4328 ATPEIGEDEDVD
-4340 STEDVPDEEEGQEKT
+4340 STEQVPEEEEGQEKT
-4355 QEAGE
+4355 QDAGE
-4360 DAEEE
+4360 DAEED
-4365 QTVEDENV
+4365 QAVDDENV

-4380 ESKAADEVAPSEAQ
+4380 ESKAADEIAPSEAQ

-4404 DKQAKQDAGAAEQQ
+4404 DQNAKQDAGAAEQQ
-4418 QGAES
+4418 QGVES

-4443 DQPTAGEEQEQA
+4443 NQPTAGEEQEQA
-4455 QEEESMPYKML
+4455 QEEESMPYKKL

-4482 AQEREQDKQQ
+4482 AQEREQDRQQ

-4501 EFEHLPDEAAE
+4501 EFEHLPDETTD

-4549 EPEQER
+4549 EAEQER

-4563 QDAEPTEM
+4563 QEAEPTET
-4571 DLPVPEESEGQ
+4571 DQTEAEESEAQ

-4587 GEYKEKPA
+4587 GEYKERPA
-4595 YVEPPRAEIK
+4595 DIERSRAEAK

-4612 VTEETTAIAQQASP
+4612 IHDESTAVAAQANTDAS
-4626 DAVLPLDVD
+4626 LPLDVD
-4635 EARHVWSE
+4635 EARHIWSE
-4643 HESST
+4643 HESAT
-4648 RTLALVLTE
+4648 RTLALTLTE

-4726 GSSSL
+4726 GSSAL

-4747 AGDLSIVGFGS
+4747 AGDLAIVGFGS
-4758 DISIVHD
+4758 DMSVVHD
-4765 FGTPFTSDSGANVVQ
+4765 FGTPFSSDSGANVVQ

-4853 VDPAATSNK
+4853 VDPAAASNK